1 MLSLRASNV
10 CRYTAPLVGDAM
22 TIAETSTDNEP
33 SPDRLLAI
41 AQAVSAEQHPHKL
54 GAFDVTLDSSIDR
67 DLALDS
73 LGRLELL
80 GRIEQSFGV
89 QLSEDLMANAE
100 TPRDIWQALMIA
112 APLANRHHV
121 APAARAEA
129 KPEAEDFQPNR
140 EAFPASAKTLI
151 EALDWHAAVHPN
163 QLHVRFLRDDT
174 DTQELTYGDLRTTAQ
189 EVAAGLRELSLAHGQ
204 PVAIMLPT
212 SLDFFFAYFGIL
224 IAGGVP
230 VPIYPPARRNQI
242 EDHLKRQAG
251 VLANAVATV
260 LITVPEA
267 KTMARYLRAQTK
279 SLDHVVTVDDL
290 RRSASGHLWPV
301 VGGEDLAFIQYTS
314 GSTGNPKGVMLTH
327 DNLLANLRAMGK
339 PFSMGRA
346 HDVFVSWLPLY
357 HDMGLIG
364 AWLGSLYFGMEL
376 VLMSPFRFLVRPERW
391 LWAIHD
397 YKGTLSASPNFG
409 YELCR
414 TRIKDQSLTGLD
426 LSSWRVA
433 ANGAEAVLAST
444 AAGFSKHFGP
454 YGLNPGT
461 MRPVYGLA
469 ENSVGLAFPQSE
481 REPLVHRID
490 REVFSRTGEATE
502 APLDSADPL
511 EFMVCGQPLPG
522 HEIRVVDDAG
532 RELEECREGNI
543 EFRGPSS
550 TQGYYRNPQAT
561 KALFHDDWLRTGD
574 KGYLWKGEVVISGR
588 EKDTIVRA
596 GRNIYA
602 AQLEAAV
609 YEVLGVRKG
618 CVAVFG
624 SANPTS
630 GTEDL
635 VVLAET
641 RITDPAEREAL
652 EDAVNRA
659 VMESIG
665 EPADEVVLAPPH
677 TVLKTSSGKIR
688 RTATREV
695 YERGG
700 HGAKRPP
707 VWLQFARLTGGS
719 IGPNA
724 MAALRAV
731 RETGYAAYWWLMA
744 AVFGVPAWVLIS
756 LVPSRRFSQAVA
768 HGACRAFL
776 WVIGVRVQVEGVER
790 LAAGQGPTV
799 VIANHTSYLDGVMLY
814 AALPG
819 DFQFVAKHTLSQS
832 IFSRPFLRHLGA
844 NFVDRFNSAKGVA
857 DSERILQSIREGA
870 VTVFFPEGTFGRM
883 PGLLP
888 FRMGAFSNAA
898 QAQARVVPVALRG
911 ARSMLRSGSWYPRR
925 ANLKVII
932 GEPVSPEP
940 PGWDGALAL
949 RDRARAEML
958 RHIAEPDLKFETGEV
973 EKLKSKQG
981 V

>member
-1 MLSLRASNV
+1 MDASN
-10 CRYTAPLVGDAM
+10 PSSN
-22 TIAETSTDNEP
+22 IEP
-33 SPDRLLAI
+33 TPGRLLAI

-54 GAFDVTLDSSIDR
+54 GAFDVTMDSSIDR

-80 GRIEQSFGV
+80 GRIEQDFDV
-89 QLSEDLMANAE
+89 QLSEDLMASAE
-100 TPRDIWQALMIA
+100 TPRDIWRALVIATPLAKGQRVEAVAVA
-112 APLANRHHV
+112 AP
-121 APAARAEA
+121 ARADE
-129 KPEAEDFQPNR
+129 FQAGGEP
-140 EAFPASAKTLI
+140 FPASAKTLI
-151 EALDWHAAVHPN
+151 EALDWHAKVHPN
-163 QLHVRFLRDDT
+163 QLHVRFLRGDNDI
-174 DTQELTYGDLRTTAQ
+174 QELTYGALRGTAE
-189 EVAAGLRELSLAHGQ
+189 EVAAGLRELGLAHGQ
-204 PVAIMLPT
+204 PVGIMLPT
-212 SLDFFFAYFGIL
+212 SLEFFFAYFGIL

-279 SLDHVVTVDDL
+279 SLDHVVTVEDL

-301 VGGEDLAFIQYTS
+301 VGGKDLAFIQYTS
-314 GSTGNPKGVMLTH
+314 GSTGDPKGVMLTH
-327 DNLLANLRAMGK
+327 DNLLANLRAMGQ
-339 PFSMGRA
+339 PFQMGQSN
-346 HDVFVSWLPLY
+346 DVFVSWLPLY

-444 AAGFSKHFGP
+444 AAGFSKRFAP

-469 ENSVGLAFPQSE
+469 ENSVGLAFPQTE

-502 APLDSADPL
+502 PPLDAADPL

-522 HEIRVVDDAG
+522 HEIRVVNDAG
-532 RELEECREGNI
+532 RELDECREGNI

-561 KALFHDDWLRTGD
+561 KALFHGDWLRTGD
-574 KGYLWKGEVVISGR
+574 KGYLWRGEVVISGR

-609 YEVLGVRKG
+609 YEVPGVRKG

-624 SANPTS
+624 SANRTS

-641 RITDPAEREAL
+641 RLEDPAEREAL

-659 VMESIG
+659 VMDSIG

-688 RTATREV
+688 RAATREV
-695 YERGG
+695 YEHGG

-707 VWLQFARLTGGS
+707 VWLQFARLTVAS
-719 IGPNA
+719 IGPDLL
-724 MAALRAV
+724 AALRAL
-731 RETGYAAYWWLMA
+731 RDYGYAAYWWLMA
-744 AVFGVPAWVLIS
+744 AVLGVGAWVLIS
-756 LVPSRRFSQAVA
+756 VVPNRRFGQAVA
-768 HGACRAFL
+768 RFACRAFL
-776 WVIGVRVQVEGVER
+776 TVVGARVHIDGAER
-790 LAAGQGPTV
+790 MAGQGPTMI
-799 VIANHTSYLDGVMLY
+799 IANHTSYLDGVMLY

-819 DFQFVAKHTLSQS
+819 DFRFVTKSTLRRSLWS
-832 IFSRPFLRHLGA
+832 GPFLSHLGA
-844 NFVDRFNSAKGVA
+844 MFVDRFNSANGVA
-857 DSERILQSIREGA
+857 DSGRILEKIREGA

-888 FRMGAFSNAA
+888 FRMGAFSNAVEA
-898 QAQARVVPVALRG
+898 GARVVPVALRG
-911 ARSMLRSGSWYPRR
+911 GRSMLRAGSWFPRH
-925 ANLKVII
+925 ATLQVIV
-932 GEPVSPEP
+932 GEPVIPDQT
-940 PGWDGALAL
+940 GWEGVVDL
-949 RDRARAEML
+949 RDKARAEML
-958 RHIAEPDLKFETGEV
+958 LHIAEPDLKFETGEV
-973 EKLKSKQG
+973 DKLRHKEG